1 ASLTFTV
8 IAVPQNPVP
17 VLATVTPTTLPIS
30 SVDTQIAITGS
41 SFIASSSVAIDA
53 QGIPTLFVSATEPSA
68 TVPASY
74 LSAPGPLHI
83 DAVNPAPGGGFSAV
97 RIPIN
102 VGATSA
108 DDGGT
113 DALVDAADAA
123 PPGSCNV
130 SGHIY
135 LNGAIA
141 YPSTMTACGALTP
154 G

>member
-1 ASLTFTV
+1 
-8 IAVPQNPVP
+8 
-17 VLATVTPTTLPIS
+17 
-30 SVDTQIAITGS
+30 
-41 SFIASSSVAIDA
+41 
-53 QGIPTLFVSATEPSA
+53 
-68 TVPASY
+68 
-74 LSAPGPLHI
+74 
-83 DAVNPAPGGGFSAV
+83 GFSAV
-97 RIPIN
+97 RIPIT

-154 G
+154 GVCRLDHCFCSSGQLTTCSGGHILQDLGDGPAANTPNCSSFTCTGLTAGQECISSNSPDGAIGTSGCVPTTSLTTLRHPAGLGLYRC